1 MEPRPS
7 TGSGQAFRGGDAA
20 FAGLTQ
26 LEICGP
32 STRWSFPR
40 GRESR
45 PGADR
50 FCESVLR
57 ILKIIPAALR
67 ATTDL
72 PGAGCWLRYSGAV
85 RASQEF
91 QTLTRRPAL
100 STIHCVILRL
110 IRGVA
115 LILGTSTQDSRL
127 WPRLFVNHKFFQ
139 RVESIV
145 GWIHACAGMTIESK
159 RPGLQ
164 TCQPRERRATPAKA
178 LP

>member
-26 LEICGP
+26 LGICGP
-32 STRWSFPR
+32 STRRSFPR
-40 GRESR
+40 RRESR
-45 PGADR
+45 PDADR
-50 FCESVLR
+50 FCESVLH

-85 RASQEF
+85 RASQEL

-100 STIHCVILRL
+100 STIHCVLSIFAPSLP
-110 IRGVA
+110 
-115 LILGTSTQDSRL
+115 
-127 WPRLFVNHKFFQ
+127 PRL
-139 RVESIV
+139 
-145 GWIHACAGMTIESK
+145 AAAGVVSSAPWARGLPHSHPGAADIARHGPASTLGAG
-159 RPGLQ
+159 RPSGQ
-164 TCQPRERRATPAKA
+164 ECCGRSGAS
-178 LP
+178 LPL